1 MRRNVLLAAALA
13 GAFAVSG
20 CQCINDDNFTALRDA
35 GFPPTDAG
43 PPPPV
48 FPLKVGDQ
56 LTVPQFGGNVDT
68 CEGGASE
75 GDCDRNVKADFLLT
89 AVDRND
95 LGRWEIGADV
105 VYTGLKDKIPATA
118 IARLALENAAEFGTI
133 TTSSSVTARGAR
145 FTTDVPVALSR
156 DAFGPNNFP
165 FFQGENGTDGSD
177 DGDDGTVFNEAAAEF
192 ADGIRGLDPGAE
204 VETQIA
210 SGKMEA
216 YFKDSENPVSL
227 HKLLIQVHP
236 MGFVCGWD
244 EALIPFTGDD
254 MPRAESSFQ
263 NVGKPLKASFF
274 PPTLTRDGVTYQC
287 SCFNRTCRNTDGQCL
302 DPTDPDAP
310 AGPCP

>member
-1 MRRNVLLAAALA
+1 MRRNVIFAALLA

-68 CEGGASE
+68 CDGGASE

-89 AVDRND
+89 AVERND
-95 LGRWEIGADV
+95 LGRWEITADV
-105 VYTGLKDKIPATA
+105 VYTGLKDVIPATA
-118 IARLALENAAEFGTI
+118 IARLALENAAEFDAI
-133 TTSSSVTARGAR
+133 SETSSVNARGAL

-192 ADGIRGLDPGAE
+192 TDGIRGFDADAE

-236 MGFVCGWD
+236 MGFICGWD
-244 EALIPFTGDD
+244 EALIPYADG
-254 MPRAESSFQ
+254 MQRSEAAFQ
-263 NVGKPLKASFF
+263 NVTKPLKASFF
-274 PPTLTRDGVTYQC
+274 PPTLTRDSVTYQC
-287 SCFNRTCRNTDGQCL
+287 SCFNRTCKNNDNLCL
-302 DPTDPDAP
+302 DPTNPDAP
-310 AGPCP
+310 PGPCP